1 MANTLRQKFG
11 IDSLSDKNEGS
22 AKIGAII
29 AVGSAA
35 LGAVLA
41 LGVSG
46 GLKNIFP
53 GFGGDFATQ
62 TITPEDTS
70 ITAKT
75 IKIVPVRFECT
86 TMAAYDAGDQFGPD
100 GKKTVNGSEAAVK
113 THGFIQAAHAN
124 KAKAIATICATDVKV
139 EQKPSINVATN
150 TVEQDVYVNVDSM
163 VVNTQISEPDTQV
176 VDVSGGWTEM
186 LSGGAQAADSFIDG
200 VCKIVTIGNCDDG
213 FGNPADAA
221 VQTSREDQAKVQQYL
236 RIKILETVQNKCLA
250 GDWEEFKS
258 AIVEAY
264 TKQGL
269 AQGATADSV
278 RVHFVDD
285 LGNEVS
291 KTPDFTHKAIQALI
305 EAGAITD
312 TMPDVEVINEAKTE
326 VNCVSLTPPVTSS
339 DLHKETAPVSGVTN

>member
-11 IDSLSDKNEGS
+11 IDSRDDLDAGS
-22 AKIGAII
+22 IKTSTGLLIGG
-29 AVGSAA
+29 V
-35 LGAVLA
+35 A
-41 LGVSG
+41 LGVAGTVLAVG
-46 GLKNIFP
+46 GIKNFFP
-53 GFGGDFATQ
+53 GFGGDFVTQ

-100 GKKTVNGSEAAVK
+100 GTKTANGSEAAVK

-124 KAKAIATICATDVKV
+124 KAKAVATICATDVKV
-139 EQKPSINVATN
+139 ELKPSINVATN

-163 VVNTQISEPDTQV
+163 VVNTQISEPDTQI

-186 LSGGAQAADSFIDG
+186 LNGGAQAADSFIDG

-236 RIKILETVQNKCLA
+236 RIKILESVQNKCLA
-250 GDWEEFKS
+250 GDWEEFKA

-269 AQGATADSV
+269 AQGATPDSV

-285 LGNEVS
+285 SGREVS

-312 TMPDVEVINEAKTE
+312 TLPDVEVINEAKTE

-339 DLHKETAPVSGVTN
+339 DLTKEVAPVSGVTK